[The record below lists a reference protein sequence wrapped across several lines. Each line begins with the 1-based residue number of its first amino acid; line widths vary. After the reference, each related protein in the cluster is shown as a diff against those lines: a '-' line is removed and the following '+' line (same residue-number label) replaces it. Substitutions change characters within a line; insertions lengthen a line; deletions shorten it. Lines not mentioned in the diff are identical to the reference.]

1 MTTLAEHI
9 AEIKAK
15 VYNNSPS
22 ACEQLDAIWAACKN
36 LDRMNAD
43 SAYIQPLEDEVVHL
57 IWNLH
62 GCPEAEH
69 PWPVPPPPPPEIEED
84 RRHRGR

>member
-22 ACEQLDAIWAACKN
+22 ASEALDAIWNGVRA
-36 LDRMNAD
+36 LDKLNYG
-43 SAYIQPLEDEVVHL
+43 SEYIQPMEDEVVHL

-69 PWPVPPPPPPEIEED
+69 PWPVPPPPPPEED
-84 RRHRGR
+84 TRRKRHE